1 MSVTASLN
9 PQTRSLPNLT
19 SVEFISF
26 QWLYILTVAHS
37 TVSWSNAAS
46 FDPILSAEVTLKLSL
61 LLECKAGYTDPSR
74 VGSAELETP
83 AFAASPEHLDSKKV
97 IILLSLEQAEVNKSI
112 PKLIML
118 ESNLSGLQ
126 RK

>member
-19 SVEFISF
+19 SVKFISF

-61 LLECKAGYTDPSR
+61 LLECKAGYTHPSR

-83 AFAASPEHLDSKKV
+83 AFAASLEHLDSKQV
-97 IILLSLEQAEVNKSI
+97 TILLSLEQAEVNKSI

-118 ESNLSGLQ
+118 ESNLSSLK